1 MSDVVIDSIKKDGA
15 TYYQLYIKC
24 PICNERGINVP
35 PSYWLHDVDDGDIYI
50 GDNAFYYCKEC
61 GYTEH
66 LMKWRYR
73 CSTHSSSDDDYVE
86 LTDVAAYADVISAA
100 GQLVRIAGL
109 PWLQEV
115 FKNLDH
121 Y

>member
-1 MSDVVIDSIKKDGA
+1 MSDVVIDSFKKDGA

-66 LMKWRYR
+66 LMKWKYR

-86 LTDVAAYADVISAA
+86 LTDVAAYADVLSAA
-100 GQLVRIAGL
+100 GQLVR
-109 PWLQEV
+109 
-115 FKNLDH
+115 
-121 Y
+121 